1 MKTARDRYLAR
12 LLCSQLQ
19 TTGVV
24 KAVGHCRFASPQ
36 TLIALTLA
44 ALLFAS
50 PTTAQPKANKTAVAD
65 KDKSD
70 KPGKPEKTAYDF
82 TLPGPDGKD
91 VPMTNFKGK
100 YVLLVNLARKST
112 YNSQLPALIK
122 LSDTYKDKGLVVIGV
137 PSNDFGAEEP
147 GTPAEIQKAYADAKV
162 TFPVMAVSKLT
173 GDAELPLF
181 LFLTKGKSAL
191 PGGPVAWNYTK
202 LFLGKDGKPITR
214 LSPDVAPDSPEML
227 ATVEQILGGRFKP
240 AKKDD
245 KPGPPGDDDD
255 DE

>member
-1 MKTARDRYLAR
+1 VAGA
-12 LLCSQLQ
+12 
-19 TTGVV
+19 
-24 KAVGHCRFASPQ
+24 
-36 TLIALTLA
+36 I
-44 ALLFAS
+44 LFAS
-50 PTTAQPKANKTAVAD
+50 PATAQPKANKTADTAKDKAD
-65 KDKSD
+65 KID

-112 YNSQLPALIK
+112 YNTQLAGLIK
-122 LSDTYKDKGLVVIGV
+122 LSETYKDKNLVVIGV

-147 GTPAEIQKAYADAKV
+147 GTDAEIQKAYADAKV
-162 TFPVMAVSKLT
+162 SFPIMAVSKLS

-181 LFLTKGKSAL
+181 VYLTKGKAAV

-202 LFLGKDGKPITR
+202 IFVGKDGKPITR
-214 LSPDVAPDSPEML
+214 LSPDVAPDSAEML

-245 KPGPPGDDDD
+245 KGGPPGGDDDD